1 MFFLELQH
9 SLMLI
14 SQRNKGATVAAEV
27 AYLDSAML
35 LWSQVGHLHD
45 WSEQWQVQ
53 VSKGGGGGGEPP
65 RWIAPVSELGII
77 AWAWCLTRIG
87 SKVRLIWAFWITM
100 SAQQSCCNRMRG
112 DGRNQKS
119 FLNKCI
125 IQLISDVSHNQ
136 TMIIGKGSMVDS
148 TNSDITIF
156 LQIIASTVIYSQSPS
171 N

>member
-1 MFFLELQH
+1 MVPGGPSPWLEW
-9 SLMLI
+9 
-14 SQRNKGATVAAEV
+14 TVADPGFERRRT
-27 AYLDSAML
+27 DL
-35 LWSQVGHLHD
+35 LPPLLTQGRI
-45 WSEQWQVQ
+45 
-53 VSKGGGGGGEPP
+53 GGGGGEPP